1 MTSSFG
7 AKLESVRLLVLGSN
21 SETNQRMNHNHLLI
35 VVLEADEIQST
46 CLHDKMCKLLKLL
59 CTFKH
64 HLRLLTILIFDQLI

>member
-1 MTSSFG
+1 VTYSFG

-46 CLHDKMCKLLKLL
+46 CLHDNERELSQLF
-59 CTFKH
+59 CTFKY
-64 HLRLLTILIFDQLI
+64 LSYVVARLALD